1 MSQYPPE
8 VQNTHL
14 YQSPNLVTSVAA
26 ESSTPLQGT
35 QRESPFNASVSAVS
49 QVSTTTKHWTKE
61 DYEAWHAHLAKAEL
75 MGMPPPKGEKIE
87 GADHDPRWEQVTDS
101 ETDPTG
107 RSAHDLGAKLD
118 AGKVL
123 MSLVL
128 DGFAPALF
136 EVAKVATHGAEKYAR
151 DSWKEV
157 PDGVFR
163 YTNAMYR
170 HQVKE
175 AQGESHDPDSELL
188 HSAHQCWN
196 SLARL
201 TLILKQRG

>member
-1 MSQYPPE
+1 MTTERGLSVDRDAFRDALIESELLGTPAPE
-8 VQNTHL
+8 RKKV
-14 YQSPNLVTSVAA
+14 
-26 ESSTPLQGT
+26 
-35 QRESPFNASVSAVS
+35 
-49 QVSTTTKHWTKE
+49 
-61 DYEAWHAHLAKAEL
+61 
-75 MGMPPPKGEKIE
+75 E
-87 GADHDPRWEQVTDS
+87 GVDHDPQYVQVPVG

-107 RSAHDLGAKLD
+107 RGAHDVGAKLD
-118 AGKVL
+118 SGKVML
-123 MSLVL
+123 SLVL

-175 AQGESHDPDSELL
+175 AQGESHDADSELL